1 MNQLSNP
8 KNNHSSLKSAQESV
22 QKALSTGAV
31 AFALGVASMTGA
43 AASAAEFKIAVFD
56 IQKAVTSTTAGKKA
70 LEEFEK
76 ENAKKNGEFEKEQAA
91 IQTAAMEF
99 QKKAAVMSDKK
110 KAEETAKLQERA
122 FKLQEGAKKFVM
134 EQERKKQEL
143 LGPMVKRMKEIVK
156 DIANKASYNL
166 VIDRNENIVHFAQD
180 KDDLTSQVVEA
191 YNKKPTS

>member
-1 MNQLSNP
+1 MQS
-8 KNNHSSLKSAQESV
+8 KQHTTLKW
-22 QKALSTGAV
+22 TGLAIAAV
-31 AFALGVASMTGA
+31 FCGLEAGA
-43 AASAAEFKIAVFD
+43 ADLKIGVFD
-56 IQKAVTSTTAGKKA
+56 LQKAVTGTTAGKKA
-70 LEEFEK
+70 LEDFEK

-99 QKKAAVMSDKK
+99 QKKAGVMSDKK

-156 DIANKASYNL
+156 ELANKGSYTI
-166 VIDRNENIVHFAQD
+166 VIDRNENIVHFAQE
-180 KDDLTSQVVEA
+180 KDDLTQQVVEA
-191 YNKKPTS
+191 YNKKPTT